1 MISPMSQ
8 VPRSVQDYIPSPHSS
23 NPSPSPHTVLQSRSP
38 SQHPNGPPISPPKTR
53 SASADDSSAALVEDW
68 RAYTA
73 KLRGQ
78 SEGERA
84 HMAADRARI
93 EEVMAEERVLWDTER
108 AILKARIAELEAQ
121 LEKRGSSNPLPRP
134 ISNRPGVGNNA
145 ISFTSPGSN
154 AASVTGSVD
163 SSSSRTVPQE
173 SGRNADGS
181 PFYAPAPRNPSRT
194 FDSSQTRE
202 LRVDSI
208 TAPRESAIRVTSK
221 ELTSSDF
228 IQSPPSTHDLDA
240 IPEIPTDSIDISHIQ
255 PELEGVLIKASAV
268 FPTFAAKILSPYYS
282 PRLSPDTKPPP
293 SDATNRVRS
302 PSKEENQKKTLE
314 VVLYQPENKRLTLH
328 AGHTP
333 NHSISKFPFLG
344 DGSESG
350 NATPTQEQ
358 HNQTEHSEGQ
368 LHRSSVVKVEESE
381 EEDSYDHGDKELSGT
396 LGLTNES
403 AKDDVFLAQLVEKLE
418 EARKSEG
425 VSPSTESTSS
435 KGSEDR
441 GSNPRDDE
449 DEKDEGPPLKL
460 KPSFNFGRPLGSM

>member
-8 VPRSVQDYIPSPHSS
+8 VPRSVPDYIPSPHSS

-73 KLRGQ
+73 KLRSQ

-84 HMAADRARI
+84 HMAADRARM
-93 EEVMAEERVLWDTER
+93 EEVMAEERALWDTER

-134 ISNRPGVGNNA
+134 ISNRPGVGYNA

-154 AASVTGSVD
+154 AVSVTGSID

-194 FDSSQTRE
+194 FDPSQTRE

-228 IQSPPSTHDLDA
+228 IQSPPSTHDLEA
-240 IPEIPTDSIDISHIQ
+240 IPETPTDSIDISHIQ
-255 PELEGVLIKASAV
+255 PELEGVAIKASAV
-268 FPTFAAKILSPYYS
+268 SPTFAAKVLSPYYS

-293 SDATNRVRS
+293 SDVTNRIRS
-302 PSKEENQKKTLE
+302 PSKEEKQKKTLE
-314 VVLYQPENKRLTLH
+314 VVCQPENRRLTMH

-344 DGSESG
+344 DGAESG

-358 HNQTEHSEGQ
+358 HNQTEHPEGQ
-368 LHRSSVVKVEESE
+368 LHRPSAAQVKKSE
-381 EEDSYDHGDKELSGT
+381 EEDAHDHGDKELSGL

-435 KGSEDR
+435 KRSEDR

-460 KPSFNFGRPLGSM
+460 KSSFNFGRPLGRM